1 MARRSDEREAARAE
15 YMARKEKGGEVNLRQ
30 LADDLH
36 LKYDT
41 VRRWKSKDGWD
52 TPTGRKPGGQ
62 PGNQNAVG
70 NSGGGAPAG
79 NLNAEKDGAYSRIF
93 FDKLTPAEQ
102 GAFDAAPR
110 NGVEALQ
117 HEMGLLKLRELKILE
132 KIKEYEDM
140 NPDTLITSSVLDMRV
155 PGKTGKGGKK
165 EDGKVQT
172 MGMYSRDTPFARIL
186 KLQDVSSIDYENGL
200 CEIHY
205 PDRDDTVTEMVPF
218 LSNREYRTPEVED
231 MVLVLH
237 PGDSPEDAVV
247 VGTIWNEKIKPAE
260 GKKGIYRKEFSNKDG
275 QAYRKF
281 DANAKELTDHVDG
294 KHILEAKSLEIKVG
308 GATVTISESGAVSVN
323 SPAGITIKA
332 AGTLELSASTITASA
347 GTVNITGGGG
357 DVVVSGK
364 SLVNHTH
371 TGNLGNQTSPPT

>member
-1 MARRSDEREAARAE
+1 MS
-15 YMARKEKGGEVNLRQ
+15 EVR
-30 LADDLH
+30 
-36 LKYDT
+36 
-41 VRRWKSKDGWD
+41 
-52 TPTGRKPGGQ
+52 
-62 PGNQNAVG
+62 VG
-70 NSGGGAPAG
+70 
-79 NLNAEKDGAYSRIF
+79 Y
-93 FDKLTPAEQ
+93 
-102 GAFDAAPR
+102 
-110 NGVEALQ
+110 
-117 HEMGLLKLRELKILE
+117 
-132 KIKEYEDM
+132 
-140 NPDTLITSSVLDMRV
+140 
-155 PGKTGKGGKK
+155 
-165 EDGKVQT
+165 
-172 MGMYSRDTPFARIL
+172 
-186 KLQDVSSIDYENGL
+186 VSSIDYENGL

-218 LSNREYRTPEVED
+218 LSNREYQTPEVED

-247 VGTIWNEKIKPAE
+247 MGTIWNEKIKPAE

-308 GATVTISESGAVSVN
+308 GATVTISESGAVTVN
-323 SPAGITIKA
+323 SSAGITIKA